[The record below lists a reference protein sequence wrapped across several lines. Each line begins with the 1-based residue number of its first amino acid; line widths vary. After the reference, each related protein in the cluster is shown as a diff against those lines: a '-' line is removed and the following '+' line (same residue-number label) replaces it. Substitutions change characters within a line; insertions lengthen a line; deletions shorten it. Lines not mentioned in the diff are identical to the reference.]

1 MTNEEAQIIIGNIP
15 IKPEVLDDCY
25 DVTEYQTA
33 KAMAIKAL
41 EQQPCEDA
49 VSRKRVIILIDEAS
63 EIHPYKVVGDSNT
76 YSNYNQGWSD
86 ACDWLYANIEGI
98 PSVTS
103 KIEPCEDCISR
114 QAVKRKLQEHHD
126 LFINA
131 YGGRVGFKSMAD
143 AKEKARVDEI
153 TNCIAMVVNEP
164 SVTPKEKTGWIPV
177 SERLPE
183 ESKRYVVATKYN
195 DVMTDFYTGERFLQG
210 DDVIAW
216 MPLPEPYEPQ
226 ESEEI

>member
-114 QAVKRKLQEHHD
+114 EAVDKLSRDLVHVTRDKADFLCNFWEGLRKL
-126 LFINA
+126 
-131 YGGRVGFKSMAD
+131 
-143 AKEKARVDEI
+143 
-153 TNCIAMVVNEP
+153 P
-164 SVTPKEKTGWIPV
+164 SVTPQRPKGMWIGV
-177 SERLPE
+177 SSYEAFGGDYEAECFTAIGLLKERL
-183 ESKRYVVATKYN
+183 N
-195 DVMTDFYTGERFLQG
+195 DE
-210 DDVIAW
+210 
-216 MPLPEPYEPQ
+216 
-226 ESEEI
+226 